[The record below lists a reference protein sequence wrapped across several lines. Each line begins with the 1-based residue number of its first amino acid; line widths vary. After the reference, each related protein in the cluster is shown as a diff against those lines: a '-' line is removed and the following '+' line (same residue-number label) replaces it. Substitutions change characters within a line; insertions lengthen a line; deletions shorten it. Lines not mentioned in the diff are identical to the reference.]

1 MTFLEFCRNRAYWAM
16 DAIKGGKVRK
26 SLDLLEQVEGGK
38 MSDEE
43 VNQYQLEQLKKLLEH
58 TRQTVPYYAGMSSQ
72 KLENWPII
80 TKTTIKNSQN
90 EFFSNLYNRS
100 GLIEMSTSGS
110 TGTPFRCYQ
119 NIEKKRH
126 VNAEVLF
133 YNGQIDYKIGRKIIY
148 FRSIV
153 GEVEKSAIQQFLQNI
168 CLLDCTD
175 LSDDGIAKKIEIIRK
190 QSQHGGAM
198 MMGYCSTLDAFRRYF
213 QKYGTDKA
221 KGCNIYG
228 IVGGSEIFHDITRDV
243 LENAF
248 HCKCVSRYSNEEN
261 GFIGQDAE
269 ERNVFIPNRANYI
282 VEILKLDSNEL
293 AADGEVGRVVI
304 TDLYNYAMP
313 MVRYDTGDVGA
324 WQDVLHKGKKRKAI
338 GSFSGRVVDM
348 IFDCA
353 GNQVSPHAITN
364 LMWSYQGVQQYQF
377 IQKGEASYTMRINAG
392 DYVMDENAIIKDLK
406 RIVGDISIIDIEY
419 TDEIPVLASG
429 KRRYIVN
436 EMKKK

>member
-1 MTFLEFCRNRAYWAM
+1 MTFLEFCRNKAYWAM
-16 DAIKGGKVRK
+16 DAAKGGKVRK
-26 SLDLLEQVEGGK
+26 ALDLLEQIEDGK
-38 MSDEE
+38 MNDTE
-43 VNQYQLEQLKKLLEH
+43 VKDYQQDQVKKLLEH
-58 TRQTVPYYAGMSSQ
+58 TINSVPYYSNLASLN
-72 KLENWPII
+72 LEDWPVV
-80 TKTTIKNSQN
+80 TKATIKNSQDK
-90 EFFSNLYNRS
+90 FFSSKYNRAE
-100 GLIEMSTSGS
+100 LIEMSTSGS

-119 NIEKKRH
+119 NADKKRH

-153 GEVEKSAIQQFLQNI
+153 GEVQKNALQQFSQNI

-175 LSDDGIAKKIEIIRK
+175 LSDEGIAKKLEIIRK
-190 QSQHGGAM
+190 QSRHGGAM

-243 LENAF
+243 LEEAF

-269 ERNVFIPNRANYI
+269 ERNVFIPNRANYY
-282 VEILKLDSNEL
+282 VEILKLDSDEPV
-293 AADGEVGRVVI
+293 AEGEVGRVVI

-324 WQDVLHKGKKRKAI
+324 WKEVMHKGKMRRAI

-348 IFDCA
+348 IFDCS
-353 GNQVSPHAITN
+353 GNQISPHAITN

-377 IQKGEASYTMRINAG
+377 IQKGTTCYTMRINAG
-392 DYVMDENAIIKDLK
+392 DCKLDEKAIIQDLK
-406 RIVGDISIIDIEY
+406 HKIGEEATVIIEY
-419 TDEIPVLASG
+419 TNEIPVLASG
-429 KRRYIVN
+429 KRRYIKN
-436 EMKKK
+436 EMNS